1 MTDIPGYALLGR
13 VNTPADLRRLP
24 DDELSALAMEMRR
37 YLIETL
43 GRIGGH
49 FAANLGTVE
58 LSIALHRVF
67 DTPHDRL
74 VWDVGHQAYPHKML
88 TGRRAGL
95 ETIRRLGGL
104 HPFLARNES
113 EYDVFGAGHSS
124 TSLSAATGIAA
135 AAKLKGEKRRVVAII
150 GDGGMSAGMA
160 FEALNHLGHLGLD
173 VLVVYNDNDMSISE
187 NVGALRD
194 YSARLVRKLG
204 LTSPHSLRAPREPG
218 SEGEA
223 NLAHLDRPGALFETL
238 GFRYQG
244 PIDGHDLGAMTA
256 ALERMKDARGPQLL
270 HVITVKGKG
279 FEPAE
284 LDPIKYHGVTQ
295 FDPVTGD
302 FPSKKAGRPTYT
314 QVFGDWLC
322 DAAEKFPEMVA
333 ITPAMRE
340 GSGLVEFSQKY
351 PSRYFDVGIA
361 EQHAVTLAAGMAV
374 EGLKPV
380 VAIYSTFLQRAYD
393 QLIHDV
399 AIQNLPVVFALD
411 RGGLVGADGAT
422 HHGAFD
428 LSFLRCIPNM
438 VVMAPSDELECRRM
452 LSTGLTLDRPSAVRY
467 PRGTGT
473 GVEFK
478 RDLET
483 LVVGKARVVREAHGR
498 RRPRVALLAFGA
510 MVHVALEAAEILDA
524 AVVDMR
530 FVRPLDT
537 GMILEQ
543 ANETDLLV
551 TLEDNAR
558 LGGAGSAVNEVLL
571 AQHHTVPVLNLGLP
585 DQFVEHG
592 TREELLAQCGLDS
605 AGVLRS
611 IQKRLRSKDL
621 DEEALRQRRS

>member
-13 VNTPADLRRLP
+13 VNTPAELRGLP
-24 DDELSALAMEMRR
+24 EGELTALAMEMRR

-49 FAANLGTVE
+49 FSANLGTVE

-88 TGRRAGL
+88 TGRRARL
-95 ETIRRLGGL
+95 DTIRRQGGL
-104 HPFLARNES
+104 HPFLARSES
-113 EYDVFGAGHSS
+113 EFDAFGAGHSS
-124 TSLSAATGIAA
+124 TALSAAAGMAA
-135 AAKLKGEKRRVVAII
+135 AARLQGESRRCVAVV
-150 GDGGMSAGMA
+150 GDGGMTAGMA
-160 FEALNHLGHLGLD
+160 FEALNHIGHLGLD
-173 VLVVYNDNDMSISE
+173 VLVILNDNDMSISE

-194 YSARLVRKLG
+194 YSARLVKKLG
-204 LTSPHSLRAPREPG
+204 MTAPHSARPPTEHGRNE
-218 SEGEA
+218 
-223 NLAHLDRPGALFETL
+223 AHLDHPGALFETL
-238 GFRYQG
+238 GFSYTG
-244 PIDGHDLGAMTA
+244 PMDGHDLP
-256 ALERMKDARGPQLL
+256 ALLRTLAQLREAKGPQLL
-270 HVITVKGKG
+270 HLITYKGKG

-284 LDPIKYHGVTQ
+284 ADPITYHGVTQ
-295 FDPVTGD
+295 FDPVTGA
-302 FPSKKAGRPTYT
+302 FPTKKAAAKPSYT

-322 DAAEKFPEMVA
+322 DAAEKNPKLVA

-340 GSGLVEFSQKY
+340 GSGLVEFAQRF
-351 PSRYFDVGIA
+351 PTRYFDVGIA
-361 EQHAVTLAAGMAV
+361 EQHSVTLAAGMAC

-428 LSFLRCIPNM
+428 LSYLRCIPNM
-438 VVMAPSDELECRRM
+438 VVMAPSDEAECRRM
-452 LSTGLTLDRPSAVRY
+452 LSTGLALSQPSAIRY
-467 PRGTGT
+467 PRGTGP
-473 GVEFK
+473 GVELK

-483 LVVGKARVVREAHGR
+483 LPVGKARIVREARGR
-498 RRPRVALLAFGA
+498 RRPRVAILAFGA
-510 MVHVALEAAEILDA
+510 MVHPALEAAEILDA

-530 FVRPLDT
+530 FIKPLDT
-537 GMILEQ
+537 EMILEI

-558 LGGAGSAVNEVLL
+558 SGGAGSAVNEALL
-571 AQHHTVPVLNLGLP
+571 AQHHAVPVLNLGLP
-585 DQFVEHG
+585 DHFIEHG

-605 AGVLRS
+605 TGIQRA

-621 DEEALRQRRS
+621 DERAAAKSSL

>member
-13 VNTPADLRRLP
+13 VNTPAELRTLP
-24 DDELSALAMEMRR
+24 EAELTALAVEMRR

-67 DTPHDRL
+67 DTPRDRL

-88 TGRRAGL
+88 TGRRARL
-95 ETIRRLGGL
+95 ETIRRHGGL
-104 HPFLARNES
+104 HPFLSRGES
-113 EYDVFGAGHSS
+113 EYDAFGAGHSS
-124 TSLSAATGIAA
+124 TALSAAAGMAA
-135 AAKLKGEKRRVVAII
+135 AARLQGDARRFVAIV
-150 GDGGMSAGMA
+150 GDGGMTAGMA
-160 FEALNHLGHLGLD
+160 FEALNHIGHLGLD
-173 VLVVYNDNDMSISE
+173 VLVVLNDNDMSISE

-194 YSARLVRKLG
+194 YSARLVKKLG
-204 LTSPHSLRAPREPG
+204 LAAPHSARPPLDDEPR
-218 SEGEA
+218 
-223 NLAHLDRPGALFETL
+223 NQAHLDHPGALFETL
-238 GFRYQG
+238 GFAYSG
-244 PIDGHDLGAMTA
+244 PMDGHDLP
-256 ALERMKDARGPQLL
+256 ALTRKLEALRGARGPQLL
-270 HVITVKGKG
+270 HLITYKGKG

-284 LDPIKYHGVTQ
+284 ADPITYHGVTQ
-295 FDPVTGD
+295 FDPVTGA
-302 FPSKKAGRPTYT
+302 FPPKKAAARPSYT
-314 QVFGDWLC
+314 QVFGEWLC
-322 DAAEKFPEMVA
+322 DAAERNPKLVA

-340 GSGLVEFSQKY
+340 GSGLVEFAQRF
-351 PSRYFDVGIA
+351 PERYFDVGIA
-361 EQHAVTLAAGMAV
+361 EQHSVTLAAGMAC

-428 LSFLRCIPNM
+428 LSYLRCIPNL
-438 VVMAPSDELECRRM
+438 VVMAPSDENECRRM
-452 LSTGLTLDRPSAVRY
+452 LSTGLALNQPSAVRY
-467 PRGTGT
+467 PRGGGT
-473 GVEFK
+473 GAELA
-478 RDLET
+478 RDLEP
-483 LVVGKARVVREAHGR
+483 LPLGKARIVREARGR
-498 RRPRVALLAFGA
+498 RRPRVAILAFGA
-510 MVHVALEAAEILDA
+510 MVHPALEAAEILDA

-530 FVRPLDT
+530 FVKPLDT
-537 GMILEQ
+537 GMILEI
-543 ANETDLLV
+543 ANEADLLV

-558 LGGAGSAVNEVLL
+558 SGGAGSAVNEVLL
-571 AQHHTVPVLNLGLP
+571 AQHHAVTVLNLGLP

-605 AGVLRS
+605 AGIQRA

-621 DEEALRQRRS
+621 DERAGSAKL